1 MYKIRKIKF
10 DNHPILKNL
19 ELDFCDKDGRA
30 FETIIFAG
38 ENGTGKS
45 TIINSLY
52 EISSHSV
59 TYPLQVEIEK
69 DGNIFNIS
77 YYLRK
82 MLNNEKYMYVNDRD
96 GMDSFIKSDVMKNKY
111 PFNGIFSDVDINF
124 HANDIST
131 VTSLTL
137 DSMQESRRS
146 TEQLPTEI
154 NQLLVDIQSID
165 DGELARAYRKGK
177 EKKEDVNDLDYQERM
192 PRFTSAFNQMFEG
205 LTYSHIENVNGK
217 KSIVFKKNTE
227 CIPITNLSSGE
238 KQVIYRGSFLLKD
251 VNATNGAFV
260 FIDEPEISLHPN
272 WQKKVMDYYKGIF
285 SNNGEQTS
293 QIFAVTH
300 SPFIIHN
307 DTRRNDKVI
316 ILSRDDKGNIF
327 VKDKPEYFKCN
338 SIEVVQ
344 DAFQIDIPIGEQP
357 IVYLEGRTDEKYF
370 QKALEVF
377 DYHVNFKFNWI
388 GYIDEKGQEANTGKD
403 SLNKAVQFLRGRNL
417 SVKSIC
423 LYDCDTNKQ
432 LNELNNVITMCI
444 PQYENSAGIRIG
456 IENALVLDNVNVEPY
471 RKQREEI
478 DGYGGVKLLSDF
490 QKMEFCND
498 ICSRDDEELKIILR
512 NLKDVIDIILELL
525 NE

>member
-1 MYKIRKIKF
+1 
-10 DNHPILKNL
+10 
-19 ELDFCDKDGRA
+19 
-30 FETIIFAG
+30 
-38 ENGTGKS
+38 
-45 TIINSLY
+45 
-52 EISSHSV
+52 
-59 TYPLQVEIEK
+59 
-69 DGNIFNIS
+69 
-77 YYLRK
+77 
-82 MLNNEKYMYVNDRD
+82 
-96 GMDSFIKSDVMKNKY
+96 
-111 PFNGIFSDVDINF
+111 
-124 HANDIST
+124 
-131 VTSLTL
+131 
-137 DSMQESRRS
+137 
-146 TEQLPTEI
+146 
-154 NQLLVDIQSID
+154 
-165 DGELARAYRKGK
+165 
-177 EKKEDVNDLDYQERM
+177 M

-307 DTRRNDKVI
+307 DTRRNGKVI

>member
-30 FETIIFAG
+30 FETIILAG

-124 HANDIST
+124 HANAIST

-177 EKKEDVNDLDYQERM
+177 EKKRM
-192 PRFTSAFNQMFEG
+192 LM
-205 LTYSHIENVNGK
+205 I
-217 KSIVFKKNTE
+217 
-227 CIPITNLSSGE
+227 
-238 KQVIYRGSFLLKD
+238 
-251 VNATNGAFV
+251 
-260 FIDEPEISLHPN
+260 
-272 WQKKVMDYYKGIF
+272 
-285 SNNGEQTS
+285 
-293 QIFAVTH
+293 
-300 SPFIIHN
+300 
-307 DTRRNDKVI
+307 
-316 ILSRDDKGNIF
+316 
-327 VKDKPEYFKCN
+327 
-338 SIEVVQ
+338 
-344 DAFQIDIPIGEQP
+344 
-357 IVYLEGRTDEKYF
+357 
-370 QKALEVF
+370 
-377 DYHVNFKFNWI
+377 
-388 GYIDEKGQEANTGKD
+388 
-403 SLNKAVQFLRGRNL
+403 
-417 SVKSIC
+417 
-423 LYDCDTNKQ
+423 
-432 LNELNNVITMCI
+432 
-444 PQYENSAGIRIG
+444 
-456 IENALVLDNVNVEPY
+456 
-471 RKQREEI
+471 
-478 DGYGGVKLLSDF
+478 
-490 QKMEFCND
+490 
-498 ICSRDDEELKIILR
+498 
-512 NLKDVIDIILELL
+512 
-525 NE
+525 